1 MAERKSALEKIEV
14 NEGILILQRLC
25 WEQDFLEKCSFI
37 KSWMFETPEMCK
49 VAEWVLEYYDIS
61 KKTIKGRLPEIFIR
75 FSKSKIPNVDAGIL
89 RKLIEN
95 ITKPETEAGEY
106 EIRSALEWCKL
117 RSLEKIQKELNHALD
132 VKDSDRAYSVL
143 TGYKPVVRFSG
154 QGIEL
159 SKDFG
164 KAVEGFNSQDHVL
177 FRLPGAIG
185 DMLGSIIASDFI
197 GVVAPM
203 KRGKSWWLIYFAVQA
218 ALRGKRTL
226 YVNLEMRDSDIC
238 RRIWQA
244 LLGIPKNYGRVKYKM
259 PTYDKNYG
267 YRMQEYEKEFPEVTE
282 GYLRNELARL
292 QCSSKFA
299 GIRIESRPTNTFTV
313 SKLEEFIALL
323 EKEDGCIPE
332 VIIVDYADLLRSEYR
347 GTEERHRLNSIWADL
362 RRLSLQLDCAIITA
376 SQSGRSTLKGDKDVS
391 GADISEDSRKIA
403 HVTKMMTLN
412 QSKEEKADGIMRVE
426 SEIQRDGAAVYG
438 QVVCLQALDIG
449 QVCIDSIPIKDF
461 RRV

>member
-1 MAERKSALEKIEV
+1 MLEKIEV
-14 NEGILILQRLC
+14 NEGILILRRLC
-25 WEQDFLEKCSFI
+25 WEQNFLEKCAFI
-37 KSWMFETPEMCK
+37 KAWMFETPEMRK
-49 VAEWVLEYYDIS
+49 AAEWVLEYFDIS
-61 KKTIKGRLPEIFIR
+61 KNTIKGRLPELLIR
-75 FSKSKIPNVDAGIL
+75 FSKNRIPNVDFDIL
-89 RKLIEN
+89 KKLIDN
-95 ITKPETEAGEY
+95 LTKPETESGEY
-106 EIRSALEWCKL
+106 EIRCALEWSKF
-117 RSLEKIQKELNHALD
+117 RALEKTQKEFSRAMEA
-132 VKDSDRAYSVL
+132 KDCDSACSIL
-143 TGYKPVVRFSG
+143 ASFKPVVRFSG

-159 SKDFG
+159 SKDFV
-164 KAVEGFNSQDHVL
+164 KAVEGFNSQEHIL
-177 FRLPGAIG
+177 FRLPGAVG

-197 GVVAPM
+197 GIVAPM

-226 YVNLEMRDSDIC
+226 YINLEMRDSDIC

-244 LLGIPKNYGRVKYKM
+244 LLGIPKHCGRVRYKM
-259 PTYDKNYG
+259 PSYDRNYG
-267 YRMQEYEKEFPEVTE
+267 YQMQELEREFPEVTE

-292 QCSSKFA
+292 QSSSKFA

-313 SKLEEFIALL
+313 SQLEEFIALL

-332 VIIVDYADLLRSEYR
+332 VIVVDYADLLRSEYR

-376 SQSGRSTLKGDKDVS
+376 SQSGRSTLKGDRDVS
-391 GADISEDSRKIA
+391 GSDVSEDSRKIA

-426 SEIQRDGAAVYG
+426 SEIQRDGAATYG

-449 QVCIDSIPIKDF
+449 QVCVDSIPIKDF

>member
-1 MAERKSALEKIEV
+1 MLEKIEV
-14 NEGILILQRLC
+14 NEGILILRRLC
-25 WEQDFLEKCSFI
+25 WEQSFLEKCPFI
-37 KSWMFETPEMCK
+37 KAWMFETPEMRK
-49 VAEWVLEYYDIS
+49 AAEWVLEYFDIS
-61 KKTIKGRLPEIFIR
+61 KKTIKGRLPELLIR
-75 FSKSKIPNVDAGIL
+75 FSKNRIPNVDFDIL
-89 RKLIEN
+89 KKLIDN
-95 ITKPETEAGEY
+95 LTKPETESGEY
-106 EIRSALEWCKL
+106 EIRCALEWSKF
-117 RSLEKIQKELNHALD
+117 RALEKTQKEFSRALEA
-132 VKDSDRAYSVL
+132 KDCDSACSML
-143 TGYKPVVRFSG
+143 ANFKPVVRFSG

-164 KAVEGFNSQDHVL
+164 KAVEGFNSQEHVL
-177 FRLPGAIG
+177 FRLPGAVG

-197 GVVAPM
+197 GIVAPM

-226 YVNLEMRDSDIC
+226 YINLEMRDSDIC
-238 RRIWQA
+238 RRVWQA
-244 LLGIPKNYGRVKYKM
+244 LLGIPKHYGRVRYKM
-259 PTYDKNYG
+259 PSYDRNYG
-267 YRMQEYEKEFPEVTE
+267 YQMQEVEREFPEVTE

-292 QCSSKFA
+292 QSSSKFA

-313 SKLEEFIALL
+313 SQLEEFIALL

-332 VIIVDYADLLRSEYR
+332 VIVVDYADLLRSEYR

-376 SQSGRSTLKGDKDVS
+376 SQSGRSTLKGDRDVS
-391 GADISEDSRKIA
+391 GSDVSEDSRKIA

-426 SEIQRDGAAVYG
+426 SEIQRDGAATYG

-449 QVCIDSIPIKDF
+449 QVCVDSIPIKDF